1 MRYRLHFI
9 LFLKMNKSILV
20 IDDSLTICLMLKSW
34 LVNKGFHIV
43 TATDVEAAKQMVKEQ
58 PFDLILTDIRM
69 PDADGFTFLSWVR
82 KYDSDILV
90 IMMTGYADIESA
102 VASMKSGAADY
113 ISKPIEPE
121 QLFRKIEEAFKTQE
135 NRKKRSQFCD
145 EFIIPPGEEY
155 TKVLNQLDHI
165 AEHNSHL
172 LIIGDRGTGK
182 ASTVKYIHDK
192 AFHVCNPLVA
202 FDMDDVFNSRKN
214 PRTSNSS
221 EENDSLLMQRFN
233 EAKSGLFYIRNVD
246 QLDIHFQ
253 NELLNILTKQNKD
266 DDFTQV
272 IVSTEKHKEELQKLL
287 IPKLYHMLEKNC
299 VVLPTLKGKRE
310 VILSFISYFLQFSNF
325 TLDKKIEGIEPA
337 MLEQLTNYTWP
348 GNIQELKNTMIKAAL
363 LSEGS
368 LITAKIAPELFGKN
382 ATRKESRS
390 GKMNSIQE
398 LRKENYEK
406 EKILE
411 ALQLAKGNKTMAAS
425 ILNID
430 RKTLY
435 NKMKLYNVTT

>member
-1 MRYRLHFI
+1 
-9 LFLKMNKSILV
+9 
-20 IDDSLTICLMLKSW
+20 MLKSW
-34 LVNKGFHIV
+34 LINKGYHIE
-43 TATDVEAAKQMVKEQ
+43 TATDVNAAKQMVKEQ

-102 VASMKSGAADY
+102 VASMKSGAVDY
-113 ISKPIEPE
+113 IPKPIEPE
-121 QLFRKIEEAFKTQE
+121 QLFLKIDEAFKTQE
-135 NRKKRSQFCD
+135 NRKKRNRFCD
-145 EFIIPPGEEY
+145 EYIVPPGEEY
-155 TKVLNQLDHI
+155 ATLLNHLDHI

-172 LIIGDRGTGK
+172 LIIGNRGTGK

-192 AFHVCNPLVA
+192 GFHVCNPLVT
-202 FDMDDVFNSRKN
+202 FDVVDVPGNKSIHR
-214 PRTSNSS
+214 PSSGS

-233 EAKSGLFYIRNVD
+233 EAKGGLLYIRNGD

-253 NELLNILTKQNKD
+253 NELLNMLTKQKKD

-272 IVSTEKHKEELQKLL
+272 IVSTEKPKEELQKLL

-299 VVLPTLKGKRE
+299 AVLPTLKGQKE
-310 VILSFISYFLQFSNF
+310 VIHSFIAYFLQFANF
-325 TLDKKIEGIEPA
+325 TLNKEIEGIEPA
-337 MLEQLTNYTWP
+337 MLEQLTNYAWP

-363 LSEGS
+363 LTEGS
-368 LITAKIAPELFGKN
+368 HVTIKIAPELFGKI
-382 ATRKESRS
+382 AAKKENRS

-435 NKMKLYNVTT
+435 NKMKLYNVST

>member
-1 MRYRLHFI
+1 
-9 LFLKMNKSILV
+9 
-20 IDDSLTICLMLKSW
+20 
-34 LVNKGFHIV
+34 
-43 TATDVEAAKQMVKEQ
+43 MVKEQ

-214 PRTSNSS
+214 PRP
-221 EENDSLLMQRFN
+221 
-233 EAKSGLFYIRNVD
+233 
-246 QLDIHFQ
+246 
-253 NELLNILTKQNKD
+253 
-266 DDFTQV
+266 
-272 IVSTEKHKEELQKLL
+272 STVQK
-287 IPKLYHMLEKNC
+287 KM
-299 VVLPTLKGKRE
+299 TLC
-310 VILSFISYFLQFSNF
+310 
-325 TLDKKIEGIEPA
+325 
-337 MLEQLTNYTWP
+337 
-348 GNIQELKNTMIKAAL
+348 
-363 LSEGS
+363 
-368 LITAKIAPELFGKN
+368 
-382 ATRKESRS
+382 
-390 GKMNSIQE
+390 
-398 LRKENYEK
+398 
-406 EKILE
+406 
-411 ALQLAKGNKTMAAS
+411 
-425 ILNID
+425 
-430 RKTLY
+430 
-435 NKMKLYNVTT
+435 